1 MAYLP
6 QHIGNVL
13 QEAAACGRAIITSDV
28 PGCRDAVKDGVTGLL
43 VKPKD
48 PNVLAEKIE
57 YLLSINHLLDQMGKE
72 ARKLAEKEYSID
84 EVIKIHLKIY
94 KSFNE

>member
-1 MAYLP
+1 MQNESDFDDFSVMIDPIKKKVSLLCPAP
-6 QHIGNVL
+6 VIGFNNIDD
-13 QEAAACGRAIITSDV
+13 EWD
-28 PGCRDAVKDGVTGLL
+28 
-43 VKPKD
+43 
-48 PNVLAEKIE
+48 AEKIE
-57 YLLSINHLLDQMGKE
+57 YLLSNNHLLDQMGRE